1 MRKSHHIVDEVPEIT
16 DALKDAE
23 RNIRREWNWTRN
35 DWQKSKTVRDF
46 NTAKEELNEVPD
58 RLFDLAKE

>member
-16 DALKDAE
+16 DALKDTE
-23 RNIRREWNWTRN
+23 RNIRREWSWTRN

-46 NTAKEELNEVPD
+46 NTAKEKLNEVPD
-58 RLFDLAKE
+58 RLFDLARE